1 MAEVY
6 RRGKKKYLG
15 IDFDANDYEQ
25 LRQIA
30 EEDGDRGVS
39 SLVRSI
45 VRSWLRARAA
55 GQPLPSSMLTIPRAG
70 TALGS
75 LSPTKFP
82 GDDRQDARSITPM
95 PPPRPTFDFVPENP
109 SAEEHRAPEASDKS
123 GDDN

>member
-45 VRSWLRARAA
+45 VRSWLRTRQNAPAT
-55 GQPLPSSMLTIPRAG
+55 GLPTLPSVMT
-70 TALGS
+70 
-75 LSPTKFP
+75 FP
-82 GDDRQDARSITPM
+82 QPPASKPSIV
-95 PPPRPTFDFVPENP
+95 FAP
-109 SAEEHRAPEASDKS
+109 SEFEAAVEELPDPNEASRKP
-123 GDDN
+123 GEPE